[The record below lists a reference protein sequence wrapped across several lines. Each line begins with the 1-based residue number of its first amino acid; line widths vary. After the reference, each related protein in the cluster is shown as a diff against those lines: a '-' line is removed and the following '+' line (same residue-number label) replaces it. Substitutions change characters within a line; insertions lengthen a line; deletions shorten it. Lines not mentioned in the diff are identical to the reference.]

1 MVSDRYLVEAV
12 LSMLVDVETLFL
24 DTLVHSQTGNLLD
37 GEEQYRS
44 RHSSPGVDGQD
55 AETLCSEETE
65 TASVESTA
73 VYSQQTGHQS
83 AENAAYAM
91 YGTCPTGSS
100 MWSLVSM
107 NSMEN
112 TRMMPACR
120 PMMVAPSGDTK
131 SHPMDIHFCI
141 YASFCD

>member
-1 MVSDRYLVEAV
+1 
-12 LSMLVDVETLFL
+12 MLVDVETLFL
-24 DTLVHSQTGNLLD
+24 DTLVHSQTCNLLD

-55 AETLCSEETE
+55 AETLCSKETE

-91 YGTCPTGSS
+91 YGTGADGVVYVELGVDELDGEHEDDVCQQTDDGGAQ
-100 MWSLVSM
+100 W
-107 NSMEN
+107 
-112 TRMMPACR
+112 R
-120 PMMVAPSGDTK
+120 
-131 SHPMDIHFCI
+131 H
-141 YASFCD
+141 

>member
-1 MVSDRYLVEAV
+1 MVSDRYLVEAA
-12 LSMLVDVETLFL
+12 LSLLVDVETLFL

-44 RHSSPGVDGQD
+44 RHSSPGVDGQG
-55 AETLCSEETE
+55 AYTLCSEET
-65 TASVESTA
+65 
-73 VYSQQTGHQS
+73 
-83 AENAAYAM
+83 M

-112 TRMMPACR
+112 TRMVPASR
-120 PMMVAPSGDTK
+120 PIVAAPSGDTK
-131 SHPMDIHFCI
+131 SHPMNIHFCI

>member
-1 MVSDRYLVEAV
+1 
-12 LSMLVDVETLFL
+12 MLVDVETLFL

-55 AETLCSEETE
+55 AETLCSKETE

-91 YGTCPTGSS
+91 YGTGADGVVYVE
-100 MWSLVSM
+100 LGVDELDG
-107 NSMEN
+107 EN
-112 TRMMPACR
+112 EDDACLQADDGGAQWR
-120 PMMVAPSGDTK
+120 
-131 SHPMDIHFCI
+131 H
-141 YASFCD
+141 

>member
-1 MVSDRYLVEAV
+1 MCHDIRYGVGRGSLVEAA

-65 TASVESTA
+65 TAYVESTA

-91 YGTCPTGSS
+91 YGTGADGVVYVE
-100 MWSLVSM
+100 LGVD
-107 NSMEN
+107 ELDGEHEDD
-112 TRMMPACR
+112 ACQQTDDGGAQWR
-120 PMMVAPSGDTK
+120 
-131 SHPMDIHFCI
+131 H
-141 YASFCD
+141 